1 MAKKNEIRHILKSD
15 DSPLLPGYV
24 MIGIQ
29 TGQPV
34 YKLAFDFNRLFHW
47 NLQLQPDIEVIR
59 NNQQIYF
66 ENYATPEN
74 PAGNKIRLINNKI
87 RHALPHPDSLFD
99 THETYF
105 LFTKVKF
112 AGYILMIPEEENLNI
127 EDLQRLFNVKYPVKF
142 FNINVEYCLT
152 DFPVFP
158 V

>member
-1 MAKKNEIRHILKSD
+1 MAKKNEIRHFLKSD
-15 DSPLLPGYV
+15 TASPLSGYI
-24 MIGIQ
+24 MTGIQ

-87 RHALPHPDSLFD
+87 RMALPHPDSLFD
-99 THETYF
+99 THEIFY
-105 LFTKVKF
+105 LFTKAKF
-112 AGYILMIPEEENLNI
+112 ADYILMLPVEDNLNVD
-127 EDLQRLFNVKYPVKF
+127 EFQRIFNVAYPVKF
-142 FNINVEYCLT
+142 VNVNIEDCIL
-152 DFPVFP
+152 DLPVFP
-158 V
+158 L